1 MRTSNQHIP
10 KSCLFCEA
18 PLDNRNKSREHV
30 IPAWLAQ
37 HLGVTNE
44 LIAPN
49 HRSSKTWKILS
60 SRKQTVDELL
70 EGRVCKTC
78 NTGWMSNL
86 ESSIQSLLVQLMR
99 TEEHVRELAPEQ
111 HLQLARWACKTA
123 WVLNSSSNFHHNVPQ
138 AHFRHLYDDKD
149 SLPPGVI
156 VVAQQHSSTR
166 RFSWIQAATWPAEIS
181 EDMTEAQVETL
192 SSDSYKIGL
201 QFGDLMLL
209 VAFWPHDGW
218 YYSLQINS
226 HIPLWPVRG
235 MCGWHSGTGW
245 QPEDSERALYG
256 FHAALMIVNETR
268 LKRCEHWAG

>member
-18 PLDNRNKSREHV
+18 PLDNRNRSREHV

-49 HRSSKTWKILS
+49 HRSSRTWKILS
-60 SRKQTVDELL
+60 LRKQTVNGLL

-99 TEEHVRELAPEQ
+99 TEQHVRELTPEQ

-123 WVLNSSSNFHHNVPQ
+123 WVLNSSSDFHQNVPQ
-138 AHFRHLYDDKD
+138 EHFRHLYDNKD

-156 VVAQQHSSTR
+156 VIAQHHSSDR
-166 RFSWIQAATWPAEIS
+166 RFSWLQAATWPAEVS
-181 EDMTEAQVETL
+181 EDTTEAQVEKL
-192 SSDSYKIGL
+192 GKDSYKIGL

-209 VAFWPHDGW
+209 VAFWPHNDW
-218 YYSLQINS
+218 HYSLQIDL
-226 HIPLWPVRG
+226 HIPLWPPAETRE
-235 MCGWHSGTGW
+235 WHSGTDW
-245 QPEDSERALYG
+245 QLQDSERALYG
-256 FHAALMIVNETR
+256 FHSSLMIVSETR
-268 LKRCEHWAG
+268 S